1 MATVASQAG
10 AGTLSPS
17 AAKFTT
23 KLVTF
28 SNSYTTGGE
37 AVTAADAGLTT
48 IFAAV
53 ATSTTATAG
62 AVADVWY
69 DRANSKLKA
78 LTTTAEVA
86 NATNLSGVVVE
97 VLFIGTF

>member
-1 MATVASQAG
+1 MATIATTG

-17 AAKFTT
+17 AAKFTV

-28 SNSYTTGGE
+28 SSSYATGGE
-37 AVTAADAGLTT
+37 AVTAADAGLQA

-62 AVADVWY
+62 AVAEVWY

-78 LTTTAEVA
+78 FTTTAEVGA
-86 NATNLSGVVVE
+86 GTNLSGVAVE
-97 VLFIGTF
+97 VLFIGTY